1 MTLKE
6 QEPLDFII
14 RKGQKMTNYYV
25 EKKGEIILVDEDKEK
40 LQNTLRFMPDLQD
53 FEIQETERPIANFQ
67 FADTEEFEQ
76 EQAQKER
83 DRLDKLSLSK
93 REVFLALYKAK
104 GITPEQ
110 LKAQITDPAVLIE
123 FEYANDYYRGNPL
136 INLIGQQLGFTSD
149 DLDYLFQNKEFP
161 EQPESVEE

>member
-1 MTLKE
+1 ME
-6 QEPLDFII
+6 FYI
-14 RKGQKMTNYYV
+14 GQIFEGIYPPEAAQWCNERQDCYIAEIESGPAEV
-25 EKKGEIILVDEDKEK
+25 EI
-40 LQNTLRFMPDLQD
+40 
-53 FEIQETERPIANFQ
+53 ETENMDGNKSTHTETQIVRRFQIMEIAPE
-67 FADTEEFEQ
+67 TEEE
-76 EQAQKER
+76 KR
-83 DRLDKLSLSK
+83 NRLDMLTLTK

-110 LKAQITDPAVLIE
+110 LKAQITDPAALIE